1 MTYTIY
7 LFIFLIWWE
16 AAERYTKNE
25 DNLILDERRNFET
38 MLYMFLIHIE
48 IKEYQG
54 ILVRLQTFSFFLLFN
69 QEVNMVNILTYWR
82 FQHTSF
88 CSKRKLVQATKF
100 FISRATFPASLSNTY
115 FCIDS
120 AVPAHKNVLSLA
132 SSSMLNSSSDDIG
145 SLEGL
150 A

>member
-1 MTYTIY
+1 MFGFK
-7 LFIFLIWWE
+7 LFPFL
-16 AAERYTKNE
+16 
-25 DNLILDERRNFET
+25 
-38 MLYMFLIHIE
+38 
-48 IKEYQG
+48 
-54 ILVRLQTFSFFLLFN
+54 FFYCECSCGNN
-69 QEVNMVNILTYWR
+69 QDVNILTYWR

-88 CSKRKLVQATKF
+88 CSIRKLVQATKF

-150 A
+150 AWITSYKTLQCKTIKFMWIEQNIWMKHQKSGSVRHEKI